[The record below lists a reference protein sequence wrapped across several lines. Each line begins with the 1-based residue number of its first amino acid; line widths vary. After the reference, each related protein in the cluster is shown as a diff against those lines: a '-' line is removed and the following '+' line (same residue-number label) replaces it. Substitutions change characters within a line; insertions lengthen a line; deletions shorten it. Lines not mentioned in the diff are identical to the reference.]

1 MEQSILDLNPFH
13 TESKILKF
21 ADSFRHDLAENLAL
35 KQTWQKEQETG
46 LEMCFQ
52 IFIFFKLTSSA
63 AGQKLSW
70 RLGDLEPEPDQKLS
84 KLEGTWNRSRIRN

>member
-13 TESKILKF
+13 TESQILKF
-21 ADSFRHDLAENLAL
+21 ADSFRYDLAENLAL

-52 IFIFFKLTSSA
+52 IFIFFKLTTVA
-63 AGQKLSW
+63 VL
-70 RLGDLEPEPDQKLS
+70 RV
-84 KLEGTWNRSRIRN
+84 RN